1 MVRAFVSVGSNVNKE
16 MNIRSAVESLRK
28 AFGELTISTVYE
40 NPAVGFDG
48 EDFHNLAVGFDTDR
62 SPLEVV
68 EVLRRI
74 ESQQGRTRGEERF
87 APRTLDLDLLLYG
100 DLVLDRDGLQC
111 PREEISRYPFVL
123 GPLAE
128 IAGDMTHPQLD
139 STLRELWERM
149 KGDGKEMRPVEFSF
163 G

>member
-1 MVRAFVSVGSNVNKE
+1 MASVFVSVGSNVDKE
-16 MNIRSAVESLRK
+16 ANIRSAVASLRK
-28 AFGELTISTVYE
+28 EFGDLVISTVYE
-40 NPAVGFDG
+40 NAAVGFDG

-74 ESQQGRTRGEERF
+74 ERQHGRIRGEERF
-87 APRTLDLDLLLYG
+87 SPRTLDLDLLLYG
-100 DLVLDRDGLQC
+100 DLVTNNDSLQC
-111 PREEISRYPFVL
+111 PREEISRYAFVL

-128 IAGDMTHPQLD
+128 IAGDLPHPQLD

-149 KGDGKEMRPVEFSF
+149 DVGRKELRPVEFSF
-163 G
+163 